1 MQPQKEVAGQWEK
14 RHYFMKEQSAKYP
27 ILKKPFSWLF
37 LLVLLAAG
45 ACDQNELSDLDNDSA
60 DANARLAGTWKV
72 IAYEDLANNTRTV
85 KDAANSRGLD
95 VILTFEGDG
104 ISGKCTTNQVTGK
117 FSYTG
122 TREISI
128 KEYGGTEI
136 GEPRWGEMFHEAI
149 FKLKEFTINS
159 NTLTFYYNN
168 GQNAVT
174 LEKQ

>member
-1 MQPQKEVAGQWEK
+1 
-14 RHYFMKEQSAKYP
+14 MKEQSAKYP
-27 ILKKPFSWLF
+27 ISKRLSAWLI

-45 ACDQNELSDLDNDSA
+45 ACAQNDLSDLDNDPA
-60 DANARLAGTWKV
+60 DANTRLAGTWKV
-72 IAYEDLANNTRTV
+72 ISYEDLANNTRIV
-85 KDAANSRGLD
+85 KDAANSQGLD
-95 VILTFEGDG
+95 VILTFEGDR
-104 ISGKCTTNQVTGK
+104 ITGKSTTNQVNGT

-136 GEPRWGEMFHEAI
+136 AEPQWGRLFGEAV
-149 FKLKEFTINS
+149 FKFKEFTIS
-159 NTLTFYYNN
+159 GNTLTFFYNN